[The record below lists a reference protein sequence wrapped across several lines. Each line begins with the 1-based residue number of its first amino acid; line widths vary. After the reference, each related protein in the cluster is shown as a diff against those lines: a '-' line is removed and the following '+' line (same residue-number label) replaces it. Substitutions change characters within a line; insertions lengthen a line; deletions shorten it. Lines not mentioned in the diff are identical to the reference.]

1 VANVFDGIFAAI
13 NSPDVGAA
21 CEEQREVRDTLTS
34 YDLELVD
41 SAFSGL
47 KEIWVVFRLALEKNK
62 SPIVQ
67 QALSDVART
76 SQANPE
82 DVSAFEKKLGFVNK
96 VALFMLKV
104 NERFANRTGLLGT
117 NGATMAEVDR
127 VDGLV
132 PDDFDSLEL
141 FNAQLVESLAGITA
155 LGRAAPG
162 SADFPNNYAR
172 RLGKSTDAKI
182 VAAGRLVTAHT
193 RQVIADGRSLG
204 HSSADVERIIGS
216 TPRAHLEFVERFIAS
231 RDVVP
236 TAEDKRI
243 AKANKDARI
252 ILANGRS
259 TYPAAPAS
267 GRSRGAA
274 AEAPEEFTQAYGA
287 QGKGGKGG
295 RGRRG
300 GGGGGK
306 AAGKGNR
313 DGAKGAPNATALTS
327 FKGKCF
333 KCGEQGHISSVCP
346 RNKSRQQDG
355 QRSNGGQGA
364 SQQQQHQHFANQ
376 AAPVPAPVPSSTA
389 SGAAPSPTATGTP
402 HAQGAYGA
410 YGGQALPWQMW
421 WPMMHWPQHM
431 GGAYQMPFVGSAQ
444 ASGGGSSSSSTN
456 PVGNALVVHQQTPS
470 SSVGALPS
478 GVRL

>member
-1 VANVFDGIFAAI
+1 
-13 NSPDVGAA
+13 
-21 CEEQREVRDTLTS
+21 
-34 YDLELVD
+34 
-41 SAFSGL
+41 
-47 KEIWVVFRLALEKNK
+47 
-62 SPIVQ
+62 
-67 QALSDVART
+67 
-76 SQANPE
+76 
-82 DVSAFEKKLGFVNK
+82 
-96 VALFMLKV
+96 
-104 NERFANRTGLLGT
+104 
-117 NGATMAEVDR
+117 MAEVER

-132 PDDFDSLEL
+132 PDEFEGLVL
-141 FNAQLVESLAGITA
+141 FNAQLAERLAGITVN
-155 LGRAAPG
+155 GRAAPG
-162 SADFPNNYAR
+162 SEDFPNNYAR
-172 RLGKSTDAKI
+172 RLGKSTDPKI

-193 RQVIADGRSLG
+193 RQIIADGKSLG
-204 HSSADVERIIGS
+204 HSSADVERVIGS
-216 TPRAHLEFVERFIAS
+216 TPRAHIDFVERFIAS

-236 TAEDKRI
+236 TAEDKKI
-243 AKANKDARI
+243 AQANKDARI
-252 ILANGRS
+252 ILAKGRS
-259 TYPAAPAS
+259 TSPAVPAS
-267 GRSRGAA
+267 GRSQSRSTA
-274 AEAPEEFTQAYGA
+274 AEADEFTQAYGA
-287 QGKGGKGG
+287 QGQGGKGSKGG
-295 RGRRG
+295 RGRH

-306 AAGKGNR
+306 AKGKGYR
-313 DGAKGAPNATALTS
+313 DGVKGAPNATAQTS

-333 KCGEQGHISSVCP
+333 KCGEQGHISSICP

-402 HAQGAYGA
+402 YAQGAYGA

-444 ASGGGSSSSSTN
+444 ATGGGSSSSSTN